1 MKGRR
6 HSAAMG
12 ASRKLA
18 QQKRQSAKNKKKP
31 GKRTLYEKFKRQAQQ
46 AQTSRAKAAAAAQ
59 KRPDNTE
66 PLPPDNIP
74 SQSIGLEDAVMSE
87 ETLDW
92 TGGNGGG
99 GGGGVMSNGNG
110 NGMAGGWF
118 ANLTPFHKLL
128 VLGGGGYALFHFF
141 GKKRR

>member
-18 QQKRQSAKNKKKP
+18 QQKRQTAANKKKP
-31 GKRTLYEKFKRQAQQ
+31 RKWSLRKEFQRQAQQ
-46 AQTSRAKAAAAAQ
+46 AKTSKAKAAAAAQ

-74 SQSIGLEDAVMSE
+74 SQSIGSEDAVMSE

-118 ANLTPFHKLL
+118 ASLSPFHKLL
-128 VLGGGGYALFHFF
+128 VLGGGGYALFYFF
-141 GKKRR
+141 GKKRK